1 MTEKWYQ
8 GKKAVLN
15 GDLEQ
20 KYRDLEPIL
29 KGMAP
34 KRSVLDIGCNGGLVS
49 ILSAKHGASKAV
61 GIDKR
66 AYTIEQANMGA
77 DSWVEKGLLKRR
89 DNISFYNGNLADN
102 LDLVDQ
108 SDFLIIIRA
117 IYHLREEAVTLFDRI
132 KDRDDM
138 ILLVQGNPARK
149 KKAAAE
155 KTAIGNKLALSPA
168 ISSFLESY
176 NFITKILPN
185 EIVIARH
192 KNSKFNLNK
201 IRHR

>member
-29 KGMAP
+29 KRMAP
-34 KRSVLDIGCNGGLVS
+34 GRSVLDIGCNSGVVS
-49 ILSAKHGASKAV
+49 MLSAKYGSSKVV

-66 AYTIEQANMGA
+66 DYGIKQANAGA
-77 DSWVEKGLLKRR
+77 DSWVKKDLLKRR
-89 DNISFYNGNLADN
+89 DNISFYSGNLADN

-108 SDFLIIIRA
+108 SDFLIMIRV
-117 IYHLREEAVTLFDRI
+117 IYHLREEVVTLFDRI
-132 KDRDDM
+132 KGREDM
-138 ILLVQGNPARK
+138 IVLVQGNPARR
-149 KKAAAE
+149 KKAVAE
-155 KTAIGNKLALSPA
+155 KTALGNKLALSPA

-176 NFITKILPN
+176 GFVTKILPN
-185 EIVIARH
+185 EVVIARH
-192 KNSKFNLNK
+192 KNSKFDFGK
-201 IRHR
+201 I

>member
-1 MTEKWYQ
+1 MKEEWYQ
-8 GKKAVLN
+8 EKKEVL
-15 GDLEQ
+15 GGSLRQ

-29 KGMAP
+29 KRMAP
-34 KRSVLDIGCNGGLVS
+34 KRSVLDIGCNGGVVS
-49 ILSAKHGASKAV
+49 MLSAKYGASKVA

-66 AYTIEQANMGA
+66 GYAIEQANMGA
-77 DSWVEKGLLKRR
+77 DAWAAKGLLKNK
-89 DNISFYNGNLADN
+89 DIISYYNGNLADN
-102 LDLVDQ
+102 LELVDQ
-108 SDFLIIIRA
+108 ADFLIMLRV
-117 IYHLREEAVTLFDRI
+117 IYHLREEVVTLFERI
-132 KDRDDM
+132 KDRSDM
-138 ILLVQGNPARK
+138 IILVQGNPARR

-155 KTAIGNKLALSPA
+155 KTALGNKLALSPA

-201 IRHR
+201 I